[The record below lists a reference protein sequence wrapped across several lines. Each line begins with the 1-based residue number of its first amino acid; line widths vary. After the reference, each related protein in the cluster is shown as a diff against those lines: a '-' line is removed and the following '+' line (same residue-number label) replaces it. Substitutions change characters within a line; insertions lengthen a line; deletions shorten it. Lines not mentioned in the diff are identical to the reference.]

1 MQMTTIEI
9 SYVVLSA
16 LITGIGTLG
25 LVFLKQIDNNF
36 QYKVDQLMTLYKMAI
51 EESEE
56 LRQKYVEVGNK
67 IANMEPR
74 ITRNENDIGKLFTIK
89 SPRKRNE

>member
-1 MQMTTIEI
+1 MTTIEI
-9 SYVVLSA
+9 SYIVLAA
-16 LITGIGTLG
+16 LISGIGTLG

-56 LRQKYVEVGNK
+56 LRQKYIEVGNK

-74 ITRNENDIGKLFTIK
+74 ITRNEKDISKLFTIK
-89 SPRKRNE
+89 SPRKRTE

>member
-1 MQMTTIEI
+1 MTTIEI
-9 SYVVLSA
+9 SYIVLAA
-16 LITGIGTLG
+16 LISGIGTLG

-36 QYKVDQLMTLYKMAI
+36 QYKVEQLMTLYKMAI

-56 LRQKYVEVGNK
+56 LRQKYIEVGNK

-74 ITRNENDIGKLFTIK
+74 ITRNEKDISKLFTIK
-89 SPRKRNE
+89 SPRKRTE

>member
-1 MQMTTIEI
+1 MSTIEI
-9 SYVVLSA
+9 SYIVLAA
-16 LITGIGTLG
+16 LISGIGTLG

-56 LRQKYVEVGNK
+56 LRQKYIEVGNK

-74 ITRNENDIGKLFTIK
+74 ITRNEKDISKLFTIK
-89 SPRKRNE
+89 SPRKRTE